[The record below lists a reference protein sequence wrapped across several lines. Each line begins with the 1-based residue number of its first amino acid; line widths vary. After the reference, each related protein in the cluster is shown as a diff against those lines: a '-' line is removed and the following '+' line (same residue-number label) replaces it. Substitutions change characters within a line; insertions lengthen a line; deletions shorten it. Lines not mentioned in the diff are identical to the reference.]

1 MVYVCTCRAA
11 AATGGFQAMSDDRN
25 PDRGGARKALGRG
38 LGALIPAADPDHS
51 KGAGGPEGRRWV
63 EIRPIEDL
71 EPGKYQPRRTF
82 EDGPLRELAQSI
94 KEKGIIQ
101 PIVVRKR
108 ARGYEII
115 VGERRWRAAQLAG
128 LTEVPVILTDAT
140 GSDALELALIE
151 NIQRQDLNPI
161 EEAMAYDRLIT
172 EFSFTQETVA
182 ARVGKDRSTVANIV
196 RLLALPE
203 RIREMLVSGELSVG
217 HARALLAVES
227 DAEKARLAREIVA
240 KKLTVRQ
247 IEEMIR
253 RTRTSKAIPLRT
265 QATQIKAL
273 GEELQRR
280 YRTKVSI
287 LDKGKRGSIVIEYYS
302 FEELDRLV
310 QALLGR

>member
-1 MVYVCTCRAA
+1 
-11 AATGGFQAMSDDRN
+11 MSDDRN
-25 PDRGGARKALGRG
+25 ADKSGARKVLGKG
-38 LGALIPAADPDHS
+38 LGALIPAADPDRP
-51 KGAGGPEGRRWV
+51 APEGRRWV
-63 EIRPIEDL
+63 EIKPIEDL

-82 EDGPLRELAQSI
+82 EDEPLRELAQSI

-108 ARGYEII
+108 ARGYEIVI
-115 VGERRWRAAQLAG
+115 GERRWRAAQLAG

-140 GSDALELALIE
+140 GADALELALIE

-161 EEAMAYDRLIT
+161 EEAMAYDRLMT
-172 EFSFTQETVA
+172 EFGLTQETVA
-182 ARVGKDRSTVANIV
+182 SRVGKDRSTVANIV

-203 RIREMLVSGELSVG
+203 KLRDLLVSGELSVG

-227 DAEKARLAREIVA
+227 DAEKARLAREIIA

-247 IEEMIR
+247 VEEMIR

-265 QATQIKAL
+265 QATQLKAL
-273 GEELQRR
+273 SEELQRR

-287 LDKGKRGSIVIEYYS
+287 VDKGKRGSIVIEYYS